1 MHYVAI
7 VSVLALLEF
16 LILGFLV
23 AIARGK
29 YGVAAPA
36 VSGHEMFERHFR
48 IHMNTLEQ
56 LVVFLPAMWIC
67 TRYFDPTWVA
77 ALGSLFVIGRI
88 VYAVSYFRDPRKRTM
103 GFVLTS
109 LPVMAYL
116 VIILYGAIGRLVLA
130 G

>member
-16 LILGFLV
+16 LILGLLV